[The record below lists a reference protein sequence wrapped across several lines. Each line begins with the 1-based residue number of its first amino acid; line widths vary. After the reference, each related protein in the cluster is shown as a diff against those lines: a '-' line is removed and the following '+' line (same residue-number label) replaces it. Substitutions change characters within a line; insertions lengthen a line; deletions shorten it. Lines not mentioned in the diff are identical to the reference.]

1 MQRFWAMAPA
11 TRFQLPRQDFPSRL
25 WFLPFKSRCLSTR
38 TEVVRFKTP
47 GDRNLIPHSA
57 PPTSRDY
64 ELLSNFLQNSKKLT
78 VITGAGVSTES
89 GIPDYRGPQG
99 AYSTGFKPITHQE
112 FLKSAYSRRRY
123 WARSYIGWRRFSQT
137 QPGPS
142 HIALAKLEGD
152 DARTTGMITQNVDR
166 LIQYFHEISRS
177 IDDLP
182 LFFLVSP
189 HRLHHKAGS
198 NPIELHGTTHQVVCL
213 SCGDLSP
220 RQTFQDRLKLLNLEW
235 AAAVE
240 IVESGGVVGSD
251 VSFGMQQRPDGDI
264 EIDDS
269 VFSRDDFQIPACQA
283 CGGNLKPHVVFFGD
297 NVPLDRA
304 RAAASMVQESDALL
318 IVGSSV
324 MVLSAFRLVSAAHK
338 QGSPIAVINV
348 GKTRADEI
356 ASFKIESCAG
366 EVLSGFLS
374 TQTLKGKM

>member
-1 MQRFWAMAPA
+1 MAPA

-25 WFLPFKSRCLSTR
+25 WLPFKSRCLSTR
-38 TEVVRFKTP
+38 IEVVRFKTP

-64 ELLSNFLQNSKKLT
+64 ELLSNFLQNSKKLA

-89 GIPDYRGPQG
+89 GIPDYRGCCIQGASPQG

-166 LIQYFHEISRS
+166 L
-177 IDDLP
+177 
-182 LFFLVSP
+182 
-189 HRLHHKAGS
+189 HHKAGS

-213 SCGDLSP
+213 SCGNLSP

-240 IVESGGVVGSD
+240 IVESGGAVGSD
-251 VSFGMQQRPDGDI
+251 ASFGMQQRPDGDI

-338 QGSPIAVINV
+338 QGSPIAIINV

-356 ASFKIESCAG
+356 ASFKIESTAG
-366 EVLSGFLS
+366 DVLSGFLS
-374 TQTLKGKM
+374 TQGKM